1 MGDKKGVEERQ
12 KKKGKRKKFI
22 IILCWV
28 TRFRL

>member
-12 KKKGKRKKFI
+12 KKGKRKKFI